1 MKCKMQYSYEIKNDH
16 RLRFWISLYSL
27 FQLLKRRKK
36 TKGLCQISY
45 WICKAFAILEK
56 LTTCLFFFCL
66 CKKAHCKKKV
76 ALRTQTLL
84 AWPDI
89 AMLFQ
94 TDWKI
99 SLTFLSRKKRVNFS
113 IELSLVQY
121 IQVILNLPFKF
132 YETLVEVTGNPE
144 TMRVWEMRRGE
155 GLWARKTLSSTQRNI
170 KCVTKMNTKP

>member
-1 MKCKMQYSYEIKNDH
+1 MWN
-16 RLRFWISLYSL
+16 F
-27 FQLLKRRKK
+27 LLNLQSVCDSRK
-36 TKGLCQISY
+36 TDDT
-45 WICKAFAILEK
+45 FV
-56 LTTCLFFFCL
+56 FFCL

-99 SLTFLSRKKRVNFS
+99 SLTFLSRKKEVNFS

-132 YETLVEVTGNPE
+132 YETLVEVNLRLWECERWDVVRDCGREKRWAAHKEISSVSQKWIKTVKNIVAIILTTLPKNQNYLGNYL
-144 TMRVWEMRRGE
+144 GNYF
-155 GLWARKTLSSTQRNI
+155 RKLGITITR
-170 KCVTKMNTKP
+170 

>member
-1 MKCKMQYSYEIKNDH
+1 MWN
-16 RLRFWISLYSL
+16 F
-27 FQLLKRRKK
+27 LLNLQSVCDSRK
-36 TKGLCQISY
+36 TDDMFVCFF
-45 WICKAFAILEK
+45 AF
-56 LTTCLFFFCL
+56 
-66 CKKAHCKKKV
+66 

-84 AWPDI
+84 GWSDI

-94 TDWKI
+94 TDKKI
-99 SLTFLSRKKRVNFS
+99 SLTFLSWKKKVNFS

-121 IQVILNLPFKF
+121 IQVILNLHFKF

-170 KCVTKMNTKP
+170 KCVTKMKKKP

>member
-1 MKCKMQYSYEIKNDH
+1 MWN
-16 RLRFWISLYSL
+16 F
-27 FQLLKRRKK
+27 LLNLQSVCDSRKTDETLCFFAFARKPTARKK
-36 TKGLCQISY
+36 SLCGCRRCLHGQICNS
-45 WICKAFAILEK
+45 IQDRLEN
-56 LTTCLFFFCL
+56 LPNFS
-66 CKKAHCKKKV
+66 
-76 ALRTQTLL
+76 
-84 AWPDI
+84 
-89 AMLFQ
+89 FQ
-94 TDWKI
+94 
-99 SLTFLSRKKRVNFS
+99 KKRVNFS